1 MREAVDVNLSLALTY
16 MEGKGIHLK
25 ILFCMST
32 ADPQISTY
40 GEHAIIKII
49 SLATQLIFQTHH
61 AVISRII
68 SPPLHIT
75 DPKENV
81 VTK

>member
-1 MREAVDVNLSLALTY
+1 MREAVDVNLSLVLTY

-49 SLATQLIFQTHH
+49 SLATRLTHH

-68 SPPLHIT
+68 SPSLHIT

-81 VTK
+81 ATT